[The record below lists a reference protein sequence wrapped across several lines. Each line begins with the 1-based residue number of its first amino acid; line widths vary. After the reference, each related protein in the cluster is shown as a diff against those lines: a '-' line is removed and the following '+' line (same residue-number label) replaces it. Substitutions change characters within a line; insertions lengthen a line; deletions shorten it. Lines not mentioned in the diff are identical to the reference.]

1 MGKPF
6 CLPHSLSS
14 VSHSLS
20 RSFLSSPCRRAD
32 STLSRVNWFRTC
44 TPRPSLDMTADY
56 SCFTVVVVSDVD
68 MIARTF
74 DVTQPCLESPLASN
88 Q

>member
-1 MGKPF
+1 MEEKISAVSF
-6 CLPHSLSS
+6 IITPH
-14 VSHSLS
+14 H
-20 RSFLSSPCRRAD
+20 FRAD
-32 STLSRVNWFRTC
+32 STMSRVNWFRTC
-44 TPRPSLDMTADY
+44 TPRPSLDITADY

-68 MIARTF
+68 MIARIF